1 MVGQVKWGLLVAK
14 EILIRLEEERIAEW
28 ATFLNSVL
36 LIDCEKLTL
45 EKLRK
50 KKRPKMDGEG
60 RNKAK
65 TCS

>member
-45 EKLRK
+45 EKCE